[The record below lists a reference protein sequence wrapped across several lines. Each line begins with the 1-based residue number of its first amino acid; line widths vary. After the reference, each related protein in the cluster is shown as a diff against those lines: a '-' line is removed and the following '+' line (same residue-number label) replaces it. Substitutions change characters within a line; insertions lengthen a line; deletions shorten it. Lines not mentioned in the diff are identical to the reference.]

1 VVDEVAPGL
10 LLRIMWLSAV
20 STIPQYSTNTHTHTF
35 HSPTADAVSRIILAT
50 ESVVEHMNII

>member
-1 VVDEVAPGL
+1 VVDKMVPGL
-10 LLRIMWLSAV
+10 LLRIIWFSAI
-20 STIPQYSTNTHTHTF
+20 STIPQYSTNTRTF